1 MTFTET
7 DIEGLFIIQPKIYRD
22 ERGYFFE
29 SFNQLEFKNK
39 TGLNINFV
47 QDNQSKSSKNV
58 IRGLHFQNP
67 PNAQGKLVRVL
78 QGSVIDIVVDI
89 RLSSMTYGKH
99 FKIKLDAIDFKM
111 LYVPEGFAHG
121 FVTLEDDTVF
131 SYKCTDF
138 YHKESEDCLLWND
151 PDLKIDWGINEPIL
165 SEKDQH
171 GKKFSSFVSKF
182 K

>member
-7 DIEGLFIIQPKIYRD
+7 DLEGLFIIQPKIYRD

-39 TGLNINFV
+39 TGLNVNFL

-58 IRGLHFQNP
+58 VRGLHFQNP
-67 PNAQGKLVRVL
+67 PNAQGKLIRVL
-78 QGSVIDIVVDI
+78 QGSVMDVVVDI
-89 RLSSMTYGKH
+89 RLSSLTYGQH
-99 FKIKLDAIDFKM
+99 FKIILDTKDHKM
-111 LYVPEGFAHG
+111 LYIPEGFAHG
-121 FVTLEDDTVF
+121 FATLENETIF

-182 K
+182 

>member
-7 DIEGLFIIQPKIYRD
+7 DLEGLLIIQPKIYRD

-29 SFNQLEFKNK
+29 SFNHLEFKNK
-39 TGLNINFV
+39 TGLNVNFL

-58 IRGLHFQNP
+58 VRGLHFQNP
-67 PNAQGKLVRVL
+67 PNAQGKLIRVL
-78 QGSVIDIVVDI
+78 QGSVMDVVVDI
-89 RLSSMTYGKH
+89 RLSSLTYGQH
-99 FKIKLDAIDFKM
+99 FKIILDTKDHKM
-111 LYVPEGFAHG
+111 LYIPEGFAHG
-121 FVTLEDDTVF
+121 FATLENETIF

-182 K
+182 